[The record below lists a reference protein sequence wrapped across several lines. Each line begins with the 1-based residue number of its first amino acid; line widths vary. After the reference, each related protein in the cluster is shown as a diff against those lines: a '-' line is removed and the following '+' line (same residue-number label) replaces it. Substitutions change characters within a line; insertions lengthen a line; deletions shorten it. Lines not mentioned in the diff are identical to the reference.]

1 MSDDA
6 AAKGPARWDVPT
18 IDGTSGKGYLTAGD
32 LQELQKEAYNE
43 AWNKGHADGY
53 QEGEEAAR
61 ERVVRLEELLRAM
74 SAPFEQL
81 DETVEQQ
88 LVDLALAVTRQLFR
102 REIRLEPTHVIGVVR
117 EALQLL
123 PVASRNVQLHLHPDD
138 AALVRETLS
147 PTENEPAWKIVEDP
161 LISRGGCRVTTDN
174 SQIDATAES
183 RLNAVINKI
192 AGDER
197 R

>member
-1 MSDDA
+1 MSDEA
-6 AAKGPARWDVPT
+6 TAKPPAPWDVPT
-18 IDGTSGKGYLTAGD
+18 IDGNKGKGYLTAGD

-53 QEGEEAAR
+53 RAGEDAAR
-61 ERVVRLEELLRAM
+61 ERVERLEELLRAL
-74 SAPFEQL
+74 SAPLEQL
-81 DETVEQQ
+81 DEAVEQE
-88 LVDLALAVTRQLFR
+88 LVDLALAATRQLFR

-117 EALQLL
+117 EAVQLL
-123 PVASRNVQLHLHPDD
+123 PVASRNVRLHLHPED
-138 AALVRETLS
+138 AALVREALS
-147 PTENEPAWKIVEDP
+147 PTESEPAWTIVEDP
-161 LISRGGCRVTTDN
+161 LISRGGCSVNTDN
-174 SQIDATAES
+174 SHIDATAES

>member
-6 AAKGPARWDVPT
+6 AAKRPTPWDVPT
-18 IDGTSGKGYLTAGD
+18 IDGNGGKGYPTAGD
-32 LQELQKEAYNE
+32 LEHLQKEAYNE

-53 QEGEEAAR
+53 RSGEEAAR
-61 ERVVRLEELLRAM
+61 ERVERLEELLRALTT
-74 SAPFEQL
+74 PFETL
-81 DETVEQQ
+81 DEAVELQ
-88 LVDLALAVTRQLFR
+88 LVDLAMAVTRQLFR

-117 EALQLL
+117 EAIQLL

-138 AALVRETLS
+138 AALVREALS
-147 PTENEPAWKIVEDP
+147 PTEHEPAWKIVEDP
-161 LISRGGCRVTTDN
+161 LISRGGCSVTTDN
-174 SQIDATAES
+174 SHIDATAES
-183 RLNAVINKI
+183 RLNAVISKI